1 MALCC
6 AINSIRA
13 KSLSSD
19 GLWETLIRMEL
30 GMAGEVDISVF
41 VKLEVFYIE
50 YIIVPPLLLVYPP
63 AI

>member
-1 MALCC
+1 
-6 AINSIRA
+6 
-13 KSLSSD
+13 
-19 GLWETLIRMEL
+19 MEL